1 MPKYGDLLVINDMI
15 LGQFI
20 GETEKALI
28 IQKSFDGSNQKFQD
42 NAVLLDKE
50 LTNRSWIEW
59 KKNDIECTT
68 SFIISSP
75 RALMRTFFRSH

>member
-68 SFIISSP
+68 SFLISSP
-75 RALMRTFFRSH
+75 